1 MEIWQFA
8 LLVAVGIIA
17 GIINVIAG
25 GGSLLTL
32 PTMILMGLPESVA
45 NGTNRIA
52 IIAQNIVAVSTF
64 RSRGFADFRQ
74 SITLAACTIP
84 GAISGAWCGAM
95 IRGEWFNRILAA
107 IMIGIV
113 ILMAFKEKNRK
124 RQDSSTPTARDR
136 ISPRTRSVVG
146 HLSMLVVG
154 FYGGFIQAGVGFLI
168 MAALNGVMQLDLVRV
183 NMHKVFVVGFFTT
196 AALAVF
202 AVTGNVWWIPG
213 IILAV
218 GNSIGGWIGSHL
230 TLSRGETFIRRF
242 LFAAL
247 IVMAIK
253 LLWKS

>member
-74 SITLAACTIP
+74 SLTLAACTIP

-95 IRGEWFNRILAA
+95 IRGDWFNRILAA

-113 ILMAFKEKNRK
+113 ILMAFKERNRK
-124 RQDSSTPTARDR
+124 RQDSGATERF
-136 ISPRTRSVVG
+136 SPKTRSIVG
-146 HLSMLVVG
+146 HLSMMVVG

-183 NMHKVFVVGFFTT
+183 NMHKVFVIGFFTT

-202 AVTGNVWWIPG
+202 AATGNVWWIPG

-218 GNSIGGWIGSHL
+218 GNAIGGWIGSHL
-230 TLSRGETFIRRF
+230 TLSRGEIFIRRF
-242 LFAAL
+242 LVAAL